1 MLDSFIFSLSVTL
14 PVFLVMLLGMVLRRA
29 GLFTEAWATV
39 TDRYVFRVALP
50 VLLFRD
56 IAQMDIKGEFNGGFV
71 AFSGVSSLLM
81 FLLALCISL
90 LVVKNRRSV
99 GAFAQ
104 GAARGSAAVL
114 GVALA
119 ENIYGSSGLV
129 PMMIFVA
136 VPVFNVMSVI
146 LLSSAD
152 GRGGGFVR
160 ILRGV
165 VTNPII
171 WGVVIGLPFSL
182 FKVTLPAVVT
192 RTVDTV
198 SATATPLA
206 LLAVGAAFR
215 IGGVGGRL
223 RLAGIASAVKLILL
237 PGIFLTAAALFGFRD
252 SALVAIL
259 VMSGAPTT
267 VTSYIMTKNMHGD
280 HVLASDIVMLSTAA
294 SVVTVPFWVFLLR
307 YLSLI

>member
-56 IAQMDIKGEFNGGFV
+56 ISQMDIKGEFNGGFV